1 MFYPKR
7 YSSWPHVCHII
18 LKVSFFFIV
27 MFSYI
32 CCNLLSLFFIYL
44 SDLKKPP
51 RQKKKRDKM
60 IIFIAGISMEFS
72 SQFGYITTR
81 GIAAQLF
88 LKILKSV
95 FSKMCVCYYLTGAN
109 HYFFGCKRF
118 RQSNINEKFS
128 KKKKRVSLYVQ
139 FQKNTRSPTFRP
151 IFLWQFPNFYSSL
164 YTDF

>member
-51 RQKKKRDKM
+51 RQKKRDKM
-60 IIFIAGISMEFS
+60 IIFVAGISMEFS

-95 FSKMCVCYYLTGAN
+95 FSKNVCMLLPNWGKPL
-109 HYFFGCKRF
+109 FFWIQEISSEQHKWKVF
-118 RQSNINEKFS
+118 

-151 IFLWQFPNFYSSL
+151 IFLCQFPNFYSSL

>member
-7 YSSWPHVCHII
+7 YSSWPHVCHHRII

-51 RQKKKRDKM
+51 RQKKRDKM

-95 FSKMCVCYYLTGAN
+95 FSKNVCMLLPNWGKPL
-109 HYFFGCKRF
+109 FFWM
-118 RQSNINEKFS
+118 QEI
-128 KKKKRVSLYVQ
+128 
-139 FQKNTRSPTFRP
+139 
-151 IFLWQFPNFYSSL
+151 SSEQHK
-164 YTDF
+164 

>member
-1 MFYPKR
+1 
-7 YSSWPHVCHII
+7 
-18 LKVSFFFIV
+18 
-27 MFSYI
+27 
-32 CCNLLSLFFIYL
+32 
-44 SDLKKPP
+44 
-51 RQKKKRDKM
+51 M

-72 SQFGYITTR
+72 SQFGYITIR

-128 KKKKRVSLYVQ
+128 KKKKKSFSL
-139 FQKNTRSPTFRP
+139 RSIPKEYTFADISP
-151 IFLWQFPNFYSSL
+151 NILMAISKFLQQLIYWL
-164 YTDF
+164 LI

>member
-18 LKVSFFFIV
+18 LKVSIFFIV

-32 CCNLLSLFFIYL
+32 CCNLLLLFFIYL

-72 SQFGYITTR
+72 SQFGHITTR

-95 FSKMCVCYYLTGAN
+95 FSKNVCMLLPNWGKPL
-109 HYFFGCKRF
+109 FFWM
-118 RQSNINEKFS
+118 QEI
-128 KKKKRVSLYVQ
+128 
-139 FQKNTRSPTFRP
+139 
-151 IFLWQFPNFYSSL
+151 SSEQHK
-164 YTDF
+164 

>member
-51 RQKKKRDKM
+51 RQKKRDKM

-95 FSKMCVCYYLTGAN
+95 FSKNVCMLLPNWGKPL
-109 HYFFGCKRF
+109 FFWM
-118 RQSNINEKFS
+118 QEI
-128 KKKKRVSLYVQ
+128 
-139 FQKNTRSPTFRP
+139 
-151 IFLWQFPNFYSSL
+151 SSEQHK
-164 YTDF
+164 

>member
-51 RQKKKRDKM
+51 RQKKRDKM

-95 FSKMCVCYYLTGAN
+95 FSKNVCMLLPNWGKPLSPFAQYSYANFQIFTAAYILTFN
-109 HYFFGCKRF
+109 L
-118 RQSNINEKFS
+118 
-128 KKKKRVSLYVQ
+128 KK
-139 FQKNTRSPTFRP
+139 
-151 IFLWQFPNFYSSL
+151 
-164 YTDF
+164 

>member
-51 RQKKKRDKM
+51 RQKKRDKM
-60 IIFIAGISMEFS
+60 IIFIAGISKEFS

-88 LKILKSV
+88 LEILKSV
-95 FSKMCVCYYLTGAN
+95 FSKNVCMLLPNWGKPL
-109 HYFFGCKRF
+109 FFWM
-118 RQSNINEKFS
+118 QEI
-128 KKKKRVSLYVQ
+128 
-139 FQKNTRSPTFRP
+139 
-151 IFLWQFPNFYSSL
+151 SSEQHK
-164 YTDF
+164 

>member
-27 MFSYI
+27 MFSYV
-32 CCNLLSLFFIYL
+32 CCNLLSLFFIHL

-51 RQKKKRDKM
+51 LQKKSDKM

-72 SQFGYITTR
+72 SQFGCITTR

-88 LKILKSV
+88 LKILVLV
-95 FSKMCVCYYLTGAN
+95 FLKKCVYVNLTEAN

-118 RQSNINEKFS
+118 RQSNINESFYFL
-128 KKKKRVSLYVQ
+128 KKKRVSLYVQ
-139 FQKNTRSPTFRP
+139 FQKYTRSPTFRP
-151 IFLWQFPNFYSSL
+151 IFLCQFPNFYSSL
-164 YTDF
+164 

>member
-1 MFYPKR
+1 MFYSKR

-51 RQKKKRDKM
+51 RQKKRDKM

-81 GIAAQLF
+81 GIATQLF
-88 LKILKSV
+88 LEILKSV
-95 FSKMCVCYYLTGAN
+95 FSKNVCMLLPNWGKPL
-109 HYFFGCKRF
+109 FFWM
-118 RQSNINEKFS
+118 QEI
-128 KKKKRVSLYVQ
+128 
-139 FQKNTRSPTFRP
+139 
-151 IFLWQFPNFYSSL
+151 SSEQHK
-164 YTDF
+164 

>member
-51 RQKKKRDKM
+51 RQKKRVKM

-88 LKILKSV
+88 LEILKSV
-95 FSKMCVCYYLTGAN
+95 FSKNVCMLLPNWGKPL
-109 HYFFGCKRF
+109 FFWM
-118 RQSNINEKFS
+118 QEI
-128 KKKKRVSLYVQ
+128 
-139 FQKNTRSPTFRP
+139 
-151 IFLWQFPNFYSSL
+151 SSEQHK
-164 YTDF
+164 

>member
-18 LKVSFFFIV
+18 LKVSFF
-27 MFSYI
+27 
-32 CCNLLSLFFIYL
+32 LLSCSVIFVVICYHYFLFIL
-44 SDLKKPP
+44 VIWKRHHD
-51 RQKKKRDKM
+51 KKKRDKM

-95 FSKMCVCYYLTGAN
+95 FSKNVCMLLPNWGKPL
-109 HYFFGCKRF
+109 FFWMQEISSEQHKW
-118 RQSNINEKFS
+118 K
-128 KKKKRVSLYVQ
+128 VSLYVQ

-151 IFLWQFPNFYSSL
+151 IFLCQFPNFYSSL

>member
-18 LKVSFFFIV
+18 LKVSIFFIV

-51 RQKKKRDKM
+51 RQKKRDKM

-95 FSKMCVCYYLTGAN
+95 FSKNVCMLLPNWGKPL
-109 HYFFGCKRF
+109 FFWM
-118 RQSNINEKFS
+118 QEI
-128 KKKKRVSLYVQ
+128 
-139 FQKNTRSPTFRP
+139 
-151 IFLWQFPNFYSSL
+151 SSEQHK
-164 YTDF
+164 

>member
-1 MFYPKR
+1 
-7 YSSWPHVCHII
+7 
-18 LKVSFFFIV
+18 
-27 MFSYI
+27 
-32 CCNLLSLFFIYL
+32 
-44 SDLKKPP
+44 
-51 RQKKKRDKM
+51 M

-128 KKKKRVSLYVQ
+128 KKKKEFLSTFNSKRIHVRRHFAQYSYGN
-139 FQKNTRSPTFRP
+139 FQIFTAAYILTFN
-151 IFLWQFPNFYSSL
+151 LKK
-164 YTDF
+164 

>member
-1 MFYPKR
+1 
-7 YSSWPHVCHII
+7 
-18 LKVSFFFIV
+18 
-27 MFSYI
+27 
-32 CCNLLSLFFIYL
+32 
-44 SDLKKPP
+44 
-51 RQKKKRDKM
+51 
-60 IIFIAGISMEFS
+60 MEFS